1 LRRDVLLL
9 SLAAFASAA
18 SLRATDPLL
27 PLIAAEFATTAAA
40 ASAAITAFVLSY
52 GLLQVVYGPLG
63 DRFGRVRTIAFASLV
78 SAFSSATCALA
89 PSLEALVAARLVS
102 GATIGALIPL
112 ALAWIGDS
120 FAYEGRQAVLA
131 RFLVGQMLGLA
142 FGTALAGWMGE
153 LFGWRSIFVVFA
165 VLFVLI
171 AAALAMELARGSG
184 QGAVAAPREAPR
196 PFVEG
201 MIRLPRLLAEAP
213 VRRLLAAVFAEGLL
227 VSGAFAFV
235 AVYLQQ
241 HHGVGPGLAGTL
253 VAAYAGGGVL
263 YAAVARRAVAR
274 LGERG
279 LVGAG
284 GAALA
289 VGFGGLIVSPWVAS
303 SMLCIAVVGVGYYM
317 MHTTLQT
324 HATQVSPNERGS
336 AVALFAAALFLGGA
350 SGVWLAAQAID
361 AFGLAPVFATAAI
374 GLAALSFVVRLR
386 LPGPRGPQ
394 SHQPRTP

>member
-1 LRRDVLLL
+1 MRRDVLLL

-27 PLIAAEFATTAAA
+27 PLIAAEFATTATA
-40 ASAAITAFVLSY
+40 ASGTITAFVLSY

-63 DRFGRVRTIAFASLV
+63 DRFGRVHTIAAASLV
-78 SAFSSATCALA
+78 SAVGSAACALA
-89 PSLEALVAARLVS
+89 PGLDALVAARLVS

-131 RFLVGQMLGLA
+131 RFLVGQMLGVA

-153 LFGWRSIFVVFA
+153 IFGWRSIFMVFA
-165 VLFVLI
+165 ALFVLI
-171 AAALAMELARGSG
+171 AAALAMELARNPL
-184 QGAVAAPREAPR
+184 AARRGAPR
-196 PFVEG
+196 PFFQSV
-201 MIRLPRLLAEAP
+201 IRMPRLLAEGP
-213 VRRLLAAVFAEGLL
+213 VRRLLATVFAEALL

-253 VAAYAGGGVL
+253 VAAYAGGGLL
-263 YAAVARRAVAR
+263 YAAVARRAVAS

-279 LVGAG
+279 LVGLG

-289 VGFGGLIVSPWVAS
+289 LGFAGLVVSPWTAS
-303 SMLCIAVVGVGYYM
+303 STLCIAVVGVGYYM

-324 HATQVSPNERGS
+324 HATQVSPGERGS

-361 AFGLAPVFATAAI
+361 AFGLAPVFAAAAI
-374 GLAALSFVVRLR
+374 GLAALSAAVRLR

-394 SHQPRTP
+394 SHQPRMP

>member
-27 PLIAAEFATTAAA
+27 PLIAAEFATTAGS

-63 DRFGRVRTIAFASLV
+63 DRFGRVRTIAAASLV
-78 SAFSSATCALA
+78 SAFGSAACALA
-89 PSLEALVAARLVS
+89 PSLEALVAARFAS

-120 FAYEGRQAVLA
+120 FAYERRQAVLA
-131 RFLVGQMLGLA
+131 RFLIGQMLGLA

-153 LFGWRSIFVVFA
+153 IFGWRAIFVAFA
-165 VLFVLI
+165 VLFILI
-171 AAALAMELARGSG
+171 CAALAFELARNPL
-184 QGAVAAPREAPR
+184 AAQRTAAR
-196 PFVEG
+196 PFVRG
-201 MIRLPRLLAEAP
+201 IVRLPRLLAEPP
-213 VRRLLAAVFAEGLL
+213 VRRLLATVFAEGLL
-227 VSGAFAFV
+227 MSGAFAFV

-241 HHGVGPGLAGTL
+241 RHNVGPGLAGTL
-253 VAAYAGGGVL
+253 VAAYAGGGLL
-263 YAAVARRAVAR
+263 YAAVARRAVAA

-279 LVGAG
+279 LVGVG

-289 VGFGGLIVSPWVAS
+289 LGFGGLAVSPWTAS
-303 SMLCIAVVGVGYYM
+303 STLCIAVVGVGFYM

-324 HATQVSPNERGS
+324 HATQVAPEERGS

-361 AFGLAPVFATAAI
+361 AIGLAPVFAAAAV
-374 GLAALSFVVRLR
+374 GLAILSALVRRR
-386 LPGPRGPQ
+386 LPAR
-394 SHQPRTP
+394 HARR

>member
-1 LRRDVLLL
+1 MRRDVLLL

-27 PLIAAEFATTAAA
+27 PLIAAEFATTAGS
-40 ASAAITAFVLSY
+40 ASAAITGFVLSY

-63 DRFGRVRTIAFASLV
+63 DRFGRVRTIAAASLV
-78 SAFSSATCALA
+78 SAFGSAACALA
-89 PSLEALVAARLVS
+89 PSLEALVAARFAS

-120 FAYEGRQAVLA
+120 FAYERRQAVLA
-131 RFLVGQMLGLA
+131 RFLIGQMLGLA

-153 LFGWRSIFVVFA
+153 IFGWRAIFVAFA
-165 VLFVLI
+165 VLFILI
-171 AAALAMELARGSG
+171 CAALAFELARNPL
-184 QGAVAAPREAPR
+184 AAQRTAPR
-196 PFVEG
+196 PFIRGV
-201 MIRLPRLLAEAP
+201 MRLPRLLAERP
-213 VRRLLAAVFAEGLL
+213 VRQLLATVFVEGLL
-227 VSGAFAFV
+227 MSGAFAFV

-253 VAAYAGGGVL
+253 VAAYAGGGLL
-263 YAAVARRAVAR
+263 YAAVARRAIAA

-279 LVGAG
+279 LVGVG

-289 VGFGGLIVSPWVAS
+289 LGFGGLAVSPWTAS
-303 SMLCIAVVGVGYYM
+303 STLCIAVVGAGFYM

-324 HATQVSPNERGS
+324 HATQVAPQERGS
-336 AVALFAAALFLGGA
+336 AVSLFAAALFLGGA

-361 AFGLAPVFATAAI
+361 AIGLAPVFAATAI
-374 GLAALSFVVRLR
+374 GLALLSVAVRRR
-386 LPGPRGPQ
+386 LPAWHAR
-394 SHQPRTP
+394 R

>member
-1 LRRDVLLL
+1 MRRDVLLL

-63 DRFGRVRTIAFASLV
+63 DRFGRVRTVAAASLV
-78 SAFSSATCALA
+78 SAFGSAACALA

-153 LFGWRSIFVVFA
+153 ILGWRSIFMAFA
-165 VLFVLI
+165 ALFVLI
-171 AAALAMELARGSG
+171 GAALAMEVARDGALATRRGT
-184 QGAVAAPREAPR
+184 AR
-196 PFVEG
+196 PFIEG
-201 MIRLPRLLAEAP
+201 MIRMPRLLAERP
-213 VRRLLAAVFAEGLL
+213 VRRLLATVFAEGLL

-235 AVYLQQ
+235 ALYLQQ

-253 VAAYAGGGVL
+253 VAAYAGGGLL
-263 YAAVARRAVAR
+263 YAAVARRAIAR

-279 LVGAG
+279 LMGMG

-289 VGFGGLIVSPWVAS
+289 LGFAGLTASPWTAS
-303 SMLCIAVVGVGYYM
+303 STLCIALVGAGYYM

-324 HATQVSPNERGS
+324 HATQISPEERGS
-336 AVALFAAALFLGGA
+336 AVALFAAALFLGGG
-350 SGVWLAAQAID
+350 SGVWLAAHAIET
-361 AFGLAPVFATAAI
+361 FGLAAVFITAAI
-374 GLAALSFVVRLR
+374 GLAGLSLAVRLG
-386 LPGPRGPQ
+386 LPGPHGPR
-394 SHQPRTP
+394 SHRLRTP

>member
-1 LRRDVLLL
+1 MGRAVFLL

-40 ASAAITAFVLSY
+40 ASATITAFVLSY
-52 GLLQVVYGPLG
+52 GLLQLLYGPLG
-63 DRFGRVRTIAFASLV
+63 DRFGRVHTIAAASLV
-78 SAFSSATCALA
+78 SALGSAACAFS
-89 PSLEALVAARLVS
+89 PSLEALIAARLAS

-120 FAYEGRQAVLA
+120 FPYEGRQTVLA

-153 LFGWRSIFVVFA
+153 FLGWRSIFVA
-165 VLFVLI
+165 LAALFILI

-184 QGAVAAPREAPR
+184 DGALGTRRGVAR

-201 MIRLPRLLAEAP
+201 MIRLPRLLAERP
-213 VRRLLAAVFAEGLL
+213 VRRLLATVFAEGLL

-235 AVYLQQ
+235 AFYLQQ
-241 HHGVGPGLAGTL
+241 RHGVGPGLAGTL
-253 VAAYAGGGVL
+253 VAAYAGGGLL

-289 VGFGGLIVSPWVAS
+289 LGFGGLAVSPWTALS
-303 SMLCIAVVGVGYYM
+303 TLCIAVVGVGYYM

-350 SGVWLAAQAID
+350 SGVWLAARAVE
-361 AFGLAPVFATAAI
+361 AVGLAPVFAAAAI
-374 GLAALSFVVRLR
+374 GLAALSVVVRWR
-386 LPGPRGPQ
+386 LPGPHGPRA
-394 SHQPRTP
+394 HPPRTR

>member
-40 ASAAITAFVLSY
+40 ASGTITAFVLSY

-63 DRFGRVRTIAFASLV
+63 DRFGRVHTIAAASLV
-78 SAFSSATCALA
+78 SAVGSAACALA
-89 PSLEALVAARLVS
+89 PGLDALVAARLVS

-131 RFLVGQMLGLA
+131 RFLVGQMLGVA
-142 FGTALAGWMGE
+142 FGTVLAGWMGE
-153 LFGWRSIFVVFA
+153 IFGWRSIFVVFA
-165 VLFVLI
+165 ALFVLI
-171 AAALAMELARGSG
+171 AAALAIELAR
-184 QGAVAAPREAPR
+184 QPLAARRGEAR
-196 PFVEG
+196 PFIAG
-201 MIRLPRLLAEAP
+201 MIRLPRLLAERP
-213 VRRLLAAVFAEGLL
+213 VRRLLATVFAEGLL
-227 VSGAFAFV
+227 VSGGFAFV

-241 HHGVGPGLAGTL
+241 HHGIGPGLAGTL
-253 VAAYAGGGVL
+253 VAAYAGGGIL
-263 YAAVARRAVAR
+263 YAAVARRAVAS

-279 LVGAG
+279 LVGVG

-289 VGFGGLIVSPWVAS
+289 LGYAGLAVSPWAALS
-303 SMLCIAVVGVGYYM
+303 TLCIAVIGVGYYM

-324 HATQVSPNERGS
+324 HATQVAPGERGS

-350 SGVWLAAQAID
+350 AGVWLAARVTD
-361 AFGLAPVFATAAI
+361 AFGLAPVFAAAAI
-374 GLAALSFVVRLR
+374 GLAALSAAVRLR

-394 SHQPRTP
+394 SHQPRMP

>member
-1 LRRDVLLL
+1 MGRAVLLL

-27 PLIAAEFATTAAA
+27 PLIAAEFATTATA
-40 ASAAITAFVLSY
+40 ASGTITAFVLSY

-63 DRFGRVRTIAFASLV
+63 DRFGRVHTIAAASLV
-78 SAFSSATCALA
+78 SAFGSAACALA
-89 PSLEALVAARLVS
+89 PGLDALIAARLAS

-131 RFLVGQMLGLA
+131 RFLVGQMLGVA

-153 LFGWRSIFVVFA
+153 IFGWRSIFMVFA
-165 VLFVLI
+165 ALFVLI
-171 AAALAMELARGSG
+171 AAALAMELARNPL
-184 QGAVAAPREAPR
+184 AARRGAPR
-196 PFVEG
+196 PFFQGV
-201 MIRLPRLLAEAP
+201 IRMPRLLAERP
-213 VRRLLAAVFAEGLL
+213 VRRLLATVFAEALL

-253 VAAYAGGGVL
+253 VAAYAGGGLL
-263 YAAVARRAVAR
+263 YAAVARRAVAS

-279 LVGAG
+279 LVGLG

-289 VGFGGLIVSPWVAS
+289 LGFAGLIVSPWTAS
-303 SMLCIAVVGVGYYM
+303 STLCIAVVGVGYYM

-324 HATQVSPNERGS
+324 HATQVSPGERGS

-361 AFGLAPVFATAAI
+361 AFGLAPVFAAAAI
-374 GLAALSFVVRLR
+374 GLAALSAAVRLR
-386 LPGPRGPQ
+386 LPGPRGPR
-394 SHQPRTP
+394 SHQPRMP

>member
-27 PLIAAEFATTAAA
+27 PLIAAEFATTAGS

-63 DRFGRVRTIAFASLV
+63 DRFGRVRTIAAASLV
-78 SAFSSATCALA
+78 SAFGSTACALA
-89 PSLEALVAARLVS
+89 PSLEALVAARFAS

-120 FAYEGRQAVLA
+120 FAYERRQAVLA
-131 RFLVGQMLGLA
+131 RFLIGQMLGLA

-153 LFGWRSIFVVFA
+153 IFGWRAIFVAFA
-165 VLFVLI
+165 VLFILI
-171 AAALAMELARGSG
+171 CAALAFELARNPL
-184 QGAVAAPREAPR
+184 AAQRTAAR
-196 PFVEG
+196 PFVRG
-201 MIRLPRLLAEAP
+201 IVRLPRLLAEPP
-213 VRRLLAAVFAEGLL
+213 VRRLLATVFAEGLL
-227 VSGAFAFV
+227 MSGAFAFV

-241 HHGVGPGLAGTL
+241 RHNVGPGLAGTL
-253 VAAYAGGGVL
+253 VAAYAGGGLL
-263 YAAVARRAVAR
+263 YAAVARRAVAA

-279 LVGAG
+279 LVGVG

-289 VGFGGLIVSPWVAS
+289 LGFGGLAVSPWTAS
-303 SMLCIAVVGVGYYM
+303 STLCIAVVGVGFYM

-324 HATQVSPNERGS
+324 HATQVAPEERGS

-361 AFGLAPVFATAAI
+361 AIGLAPVFAAAAV
-374 GLAALSFVVRLR
+374 GLAILSAVVRRR
-386 LPGPRGPQ
+386 LPAR
-394 SHQPRTP
+394 HARR